1 MFFLS
6 SLACPGSL
14 SFSSWLEQ
22 ELKLNLAKLM
32 SVLFI
37 FSELILCR

>member
-22 ELKLNLAKLM
+22 ELKLNLVKLV
-32 SVLFI
+32 SVLFNL
-37 FSELILCR
+37 SELIQCR